1 MAGGVITRFAPSPTG
16 LLHLGHAYAALFA
29 AQATEPGGQFLL
41 RIEDI
46 DRDRCRAEFEAA
58 IYDDLHWL
66 GLDWPQPVMRQSDRL
81 PAYRA
86 ALNRLAPLCYPCRCR
101 RGDIRA
107 ALSAPQEGAL
117 PAGPDGLIYPGT
129 CRGRSLAEAGQDEVI
144 RLDVAR
150 AFDALGTDQ
159 IGFCD
164 DGPHQITRAAF
175 LDRVGDVILARRGM
189 GTSYHLAVV
198 VDDAAQGVSLVTRGR
213 DLFDSTWIHVLL
225 QRLLGLP
232 LPDYRHHRLIRDD
245 AGKRLAKRDDARSLR
260 SLRDDGASPDDV
272 RRLIGLA
279 GACPKPRI

>member
-1 MAGGVITRFAPSPTG
+1 MAGRVITRFAPSPTG

-29 AQATEPGGQFLL
+29 AQSAGPGGQFLL

-46 DRDRCRAEFEAA
+46 DRDRCRAEYEAA
-58 IYDDLHWL
+58 IYDDLRWL
-66 GLDWPQPVMRQSDRL
+66 GLDWPQPVMRQSDRM

-86 ALNRLAPLCYPCRCR
+86 ALHRLAPLSYPCRCR

-129 CRGRSLAEAGQDEVI
+129 CRGRSLAGAGPDEVI
-144 RLDVAR
+144 RLDVGR
-150 AFDALGTDQ
+150 AFDALGIDR
-159 IGFCD
+159 IGFHD
-164 DGPHQITRAAF
+164 DGPHQMTRAEF
-175 LDRVGDVILARRGM
+175 QERVGDVILARRGM

-198 VDDAAQGVSLVTRGR
+198 VDDAAQGVTLVTRGR

-225 QRLLGLP
+225 QHLLGLP

-260 SLRDDGASPDDV
+260 SLRDGGASPDDV
-272 RRLIGLA
+272 LRLIGLA
-279 GACPKPRI
+279 GSCPKVRI